1 MISTFS
7 YFDKNFYVLRD
18 DLLGEINGNKARKL
32 YFLEQVKLPYKEL
45 ISYGSTQSNAL
56 LAMSIYAK
64 KHSLKLHF
72 FCKRRCEI
80 DGNLALALENKA
92 NIYYTDD
99 KNPKQVA
106 FDFFKNN
113 KDSFF
118 INEGVCDDFARF
130 GFKKLADE
138 IYDFYLNNNID
149 FDVFLPSGTGISAI
163 YLEKYLHKLNP
174 KIRVFTT
181 ACVANELYLQKQ
193 KEIFN
198 KNSALNILKTQKK
211 YHFAKLYKELFLLI
225 NDINLH
231 SKIEFEYLYDSVGFL
246 AILQNSSLLKKD
258 IFYIHQGGNIGNIT
272 MRKRYLKNLHLL

>member
-7 YFDKNFYVLRD
+7 YFNKNFYVLRD

-32 YFLEQVKLPYKEL
+32 YFLEQIKLPYKDL
-45 ISYGSTQSNAL
+45 ISYGSSQSNAL

-64 KHSLKLHF
+64 KHSLNLHF

-80 DGNLALALENKA
+80 DGNLSLALKNKA
-92 NIYYTDD
+92 NVYYVDD

-113 KDSFF
+113 NEAFF

-130 GFKKLADE
+130 GFKKLADV
-138 IYDFYLNNNID
+138 IYNFYLKNNID

-163 YLEKYLHKLNP
+163 YLEKYLQELNTN
-174 KIRVFTT
+174 IRVFTT
-181 ACVANELYLQKQ
+181 PCVANEGYLQKQ
-193 KEIFN
+193 KAIYN

-225 NDINLH
+225 NDIKLY

-246 AILQNSSLLKKD
+246 AILQNLSLLKKD
-258 IFYIHQGGNIGNIT
+258 IFYIHQGGIIGNIT
-272 MRKRYLKNLHLL
+272 MYKRYCKKFNLS